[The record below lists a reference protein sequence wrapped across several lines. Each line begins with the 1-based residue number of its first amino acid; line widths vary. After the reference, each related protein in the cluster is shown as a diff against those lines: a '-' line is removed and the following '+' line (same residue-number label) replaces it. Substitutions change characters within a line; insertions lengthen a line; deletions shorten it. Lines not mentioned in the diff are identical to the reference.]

1 MTMMYSRF
9 KVQSSKLFSGFIVG
23 LLPLFILL
31 GISGYLFAAGMTA
44 IRLLE
49 KAEVEKDKIRLG
61 EIARIK
67 CEDPELAKELR
78 AIVIGKAPLPGRTRQ
93 IDEQYIR
100 LRLKQNAIDLS
111 QISLHVPR
119 KVEVFRGFVEISKE
133 KIKKIVLDFMH
144 QKIPWKRSR
153 VRVKDVRV
161 NRNVILPKGKITYE
175 VILPKNTDFLGTIP
189 LSVIFRVNRHFQK
202 RVWATVSI
210 EMLAEVVIT
219 RRPLRR
225 YQLITEDDI
234 RLQKMDLAELPSN
247 IITSCEEVLGKRT
260 KSAIN
265 ANVVL
270 RSDLVELPPLVRR
283 GDVVL
288 MIAESDGLKITA
300 LGEVRE
306 RGRRGERIRVV
317 NLDSKREIYARVL
330 DSKTVKVDF

>member
-1 MTMMYSRF
+1 M
-9 KVQSSKLFSGFIVG
+9 
-23 LLPLFILL
+23 
-31 GISGYLFAAGMTA
+31 
-44 IRLLE
+44 
-49 KAEVEKDKIRLG
+49 
-61 EIARIK
+61 
-67 CEDPELAKELR
+67 
-78 AIVIGKAPLPGRTRQ
+78 
-93 IDEQYIR
+93 
-100 LRLKQNAIDLS
+100 
-111 QISLHVPR
+111 
-119 KVEVFRGFVEISKE
+119 
-133 KIKKIVLDFMH
+133 
-144 QKIPWKRSR
+144 
-153 VRVKDVRV
+153 
-161 NRNVILPKGKITYE
+161 
-175 VILPKNTDFLGTIP
+175 
-189 LSVIFRVNRHFQK
+189 
-202 RVWATVSI
+202 
-210 EMLAEVVIT
+210 
-219 RRPLRR
+219 RR